1 MFALLA
7 AIFGAICWGIAPIF
21 GKLGLGKV
29 DPLLGLCAR
38 TLIATCFVLGWLAAS
53 RGFHR
58 LQEISPRTLVLI
70 GIEAILATLVG
81 DLAYFAA
88 LKWGGAAKTSLV
100 MATSP
105 LITVAVSSLTLGE
118 RLNWIQIGGA
128 LLIACGLVLV
138 GSQPWN

>member
-1 MFALLA
+1 MFAFVA
-7 AIFGAICWGIAPIF
+7 AIFGAVCWGIAPIF

-38 TLIATCFVLGWLAAS
+38 TLIATCFVLGWLTAT

-58 LQEISPRTLVLI
+58 LQGIPLRSLVLI

-88 LKWGGAAKTSLV
+88 LKWGGAATTSLV

-105 LITVAVSSLTLGE
+105 LITVICSALTLGE
-118 RLNWIQIGGA
+118 RLNLVQFCGA
-128 LLIACGLVLV
+128 LLIAGGLVLV
-138 GSQPWN
+138 GSQPH